1 MAQGIKYSEVWIQNS
16 AKAHPPDRAGVL
28 AFTRAHVS
36 PCLCEIVLQYCKKD
50 RMTFQS
56 LQRFCLRLWRP
67 RPHPE
72 AAPSLG
78 LARLPALWQLLCCVP
93 SGLQQRGLSARY
105 RSLSSARRVDSRGS
119 QVRSTVGRGAA
130 GTSAVDLTP
139 TSSGFSL
146 AFSTGHVYSVSEV
159 EGE

>member
-1 MAQGIKYSEVWIQNS
+1 MWIQNS
-16 AKAHPPDRAGVL
+16 AKAHPPDKAGVL

-93 SGLQQRGLSARY
+93 SGLQQRGLSAPL
-105 RSLSSARRVDSRGS
+105 SLTLLCAKGEGWTAGGS

-159 EGE
+159 EEE

>member
-1 MAQGIKYSEVWIQNS
+1 MWIQNS
-16 AKAHPPDRAGVL
+16 AKAHPPDKAGVL

-56 LQRFCLRLWRP
+56 LQRFCSRLWGP

-78 LARLPALWQLLCCVP
+78 LARLRCPLSGSFCVVYPAAC
-93 SGLQQRGLSARY
+93 SRGAFPPAIAHSPLREGWTAG
-105 RSLSSARRVDSRGS
+105 GS